1 MITRTDFTR
10 QYEHVAVIAHGAHP
24 EYRLEFDAPVS
35 TVAADLGKNIV
46 QGSIVSLNADGKYVL
61 GCGKGTGVNF
71 PVPMISM
78 KNFADPDV
86 SSGISGAS
94 YRTSTYSAIGG
105 VITAIPCTGSYEFET
120 TEFDQTA
127 TYAPNDGLIPQVV
140 GGAQTGLITLATAA
154 PGGAAFGSASATVL
168 ATAAL
173 VAGVDEDDA
182 PDGTYTLS
190 TTTAE
195 VTTVSAAAGAAP
207 YVGFV
212 SKAPYTASNYNHK
225 RLSFFANF
233 IPCVHLS

>member
-24 EYRLEFDAPVS
+24 EYRLEFEAPVS
-35 TVAADLGKNIV
+35 TVEADLGKNIV
-46 QGSIVSLNADGKYVL
+46 QGSIVSLNSAGNYVL

-105 VITAIPCTGSYEFET
+105 VITAIPCTGSYEIET
-120 TEFDQTA
+120 TEFDPDV
-127 TYAPNDGLIPQVV
+127 TYAVNDGLIPQVV
-140 GGAQTGLITLATAA
+140 DNAQTGRITLATAA
-154 PGGAAFGSASATVL
+154 PGGAAFGSASATML
-168 ATAAL
+168 ATATL
-173 VAGVDEDDA
+173 VEGEGDDA
-182 PDGTYTLS
+182 GTYTLE
-190 TTTAE
+190 TTTAD
-195 VTTVSAAAGAAP
+195 VTTVSAAEGAAP

-212 SKAPYTASNYNHK
+212 SKVPYTASNYNHK